1 MTLRHACLLFSRL
14 HSVDKAALYEETGSD
29 RSVHRS
35 PWGSVTVS
43 REAFELLR
51 LKDRAMD
58 NVKEGITIADC
69 RQEMPYT
76 RVNLRHH
83 KDYACNIHVYFGP
96 SRCNFKKIAQCCTQC
111 SLKLDYLSN
120 K

>member
-1 MTLRHACLLFSRL
+1 M
-14 HSVDKAALYEETGSD
+14 
-29 RSVHRS
+29 
-35 PWGSVTVS
+35 S

-76 RVNLRHH
+76 LANLKRH
-83 KDYACNIHVYFGP
+83 KDDACKSLHMLKPVSPSEGPLLCCIHRMFEGWLLEQQV
-96 SRCNFKKIAQCCTQC
+96 KHVI
-111 SLKLDYLSN
+111 
-120 K
+120 

>member
-1 MTLRHACLLFSRL
+1 MTLEECCLLCSRL

-29 RSVHRS
+29 KSIHTS

-69 RQEMPYT
+69 RQEMPIT
-76 RVNLRHH
+76 RMTLEHH
-83 KDYACNIHVYFGP
+83 VENDTKVHIFSSLSFFEFG
-96 SRCNFKKIAQCCTQC
+96 RKAFC
-111 SLKLDYLSN
+111 SAASLQV
-120 K
+120 